1 MVERKH
7 MQSCCCK
14 GCELGD
20 DDFNRANE
28 NPVTGNWHEISGNWG
43 ITSNFLTDNGG
54 SGKLATTI
62 CHPTLYD
69 KGSWRA
75 DFDLVECRTKST
87 FVVGAGNPGT
97 SLYRV
102 TFAFAGMDTGS
113 ATITVTITGD
123 ETVSAVYNW
132 PGGYSSADRVAVFV
146 CYEPGGALRAHVKE
160 GGFVPIYACVGSAV
174 GDNCFTVD
182 SVDVGGF
189 FFVQGSFDTWSYEV
203 TAIDNLDCPACGCL
217 CLKAYYPD
225 DKYEPLE
232 YSCFPENLK
241 AIFQLVTTPIPE
253 LGTCYLTD
261 FEVDLSQ
268 WDFGRNE
275 WRSAIQTV
283 CEGYTWQLI
292 ARCVYYEDPDT
303 GLRWRTIT
311 LEILTSD
318 VGVDVENM
326 FYWTDLNLDIG
337 DTTEIKWPDFD
348 LSTCEPLSLV
358 YKSVIPYI
366 TATSCYPD
374 GGWKVFCCETDI
386 CGVGAPEV
394 KWHVNVVPA

>member
-1 MVERKH
+1 MGALGE
-7 MQSCCCK
+7 CCCQP
-14 GCELGD
+14 CELGT

-28 NPVTGNWHEISGNWG
+28 NPVSGSWHEISGDWG
-43 ITSNFLTDNGG
+43 VTGNFLTDNGT

-62 CHPTLYD
+62 CHPPLYE

-75 DFDLVECRTKST
+75 DFELVECRTKST
-87 FVVGAGNPGT
+87 FVIGAGDPGT

-102 TFAFAGMDTGS
+102 TFATSGMDTAG
-113 ATITVTITGD
+113 AKITVTIEGD
-123 ETVSAVYNW
+123 ETVSAEYNW
-132 PGGYSSADRVAVFV
+132 PGAGYTSADRVAVFV
-146 CYEPGGALRAHVKE
+146 CYEPGGALRAHVTA

-174 GDNCFTVD
+174 GDDCFTVGGV
-182 SVDVGGF
+182 SVGGF
-189 FFVQGSFDTWSYEV
+189 FFVEGSFDSWEYEA

-225 DKYEPLE
+225 NKYEPLE
-232 YSCFPENLK
+232 YSCFPQNLK
-241 AIFQLVTTPIPE
+241 AIFQLVTTPIPG

-283 CEGYTWQLI
+283 CEGYSWQLI

-318 VGVDVENM
+318 VGVDVETM
-326 FYWTDLNLDIG
+326 FFWTDLNLAIG

-358 YKSVIPYI
+358 YKSVVPYI
-366 TATSCYPD
+366 TATSCYPS
-374 GGWKVFCCETDI
+374 GGWKVFCCQYDI
-386 CGVGAPEV
+386 CGVPVPEI